1 MRCVTYREVFER
13 VQQEAEGKLSF
24 VQQRLRLRDAG
35 QSRAEDPAD
44 ETHAVSDGTTHLQER
59 GVKDT
64 DSGLQLSFCRS
75 CGRHGAGGVTSPA
88 GRRLRSCSRL
98 TTRRA
103 SGGCDS
109 RLIAAR
115 DGLS

>member
-1 MRCVTYREVFER
+1 MTYGEVFER

-24 VQQRLRLRDAG
+24 VQQRLSLRDAG
-35 QSRAEDPAD
+35 QSAAEDPAD
-44 ETHAVSDGTTHLQER
+44 ETQAVRDGTTHLQET
-59 GVKDT
+59 GEKDT

-75 CGRHGAGGVTSPA
+75 CGRHGAGGVTAPA

-103 SGGCDS
+103 SGGCDC
-109 RLIAAR
+109 RLMAAR